1 MDGVRGVDTSSLR
14 MDGWSSVQASAGA
27 IHVDGRV
34 RERAANLV
42 LDGKK
47 RKEDLPDSE
56 SMLKLAQVTSG
67 RYYIVTTPEGIRGK
81 KKSGSKAEVVEEEV

>member
-1 MDGVRGVDTSSLR
+1 MDGVRGVDTSALR
-14 MDGWSSVQASAGA
+14 SDGAYSARTS
-27 IHVDGRV
+27 HVDGRV
-34 RERAANLV
+34 REKAANLI

-67 RYYIVTTPEGIRGK
+67 RYYVVTTPEGIRGK
-81 KKSGSKAEVVEEEV
+81 KKSGSKTSVEDES